1 MSNDRRVEE
10 RLNDREAFLAFYD
23 RTFTDA
29 YRYAGRL
36 CGTDRAA
43 AEDLVQDAYLRVLRQ
58 IRGGDGPQVS
68 VGYVIT
74 TIRNLHLDGLRREAG
89 RERHLHLV
97 ATPAASIDADPPSMA
112 EPSALAALPTRDR
125 TALVL
130 RYVDGLSVPEVAD
143 ALGTTVHAAESL
155 LARARTRLRQQ
166 EADHG

>member
-1 MSNDRRVEE
+1 M
-10 RLNDREAFLAFYD
+10 
-23 RTFTDA
+23 
-29 YRYAGRL
+29 
-36 CGTDRAA
+36 
-43 AEDLVQDAYLRVLRQ
+43 QDAYLRVLRQ

-97 ATPAASIDADPPSMA
+97 ATPAVSVDADPPSMA